1 MVDYTAVTWD
11 SSTQVDVDY
20 TTVVSTGSDCDS
32 KLIHALT
39 SLRQLDTR
47 FIINDTP
54 DIVGRSTGQN
64 ISFDD
69 TSYSEY
75 KMRRKAEVLKYKKK
89 DTGGFTKKQYFA
101 QLAKGTINR
110 RNSNFAIQN
119 PTYTDPNPLNYT
131 ESGGSLIIPS
141 TSTTG
146 ETCIN
151 TSIKYVP
158 ASRSDIP
165 SSTNEYLYLD
175 PDVQFYI
182 QL

>member
-1 MVDYTAVTWD
+1 MVDYTTA
-11 SSTQVDVDY
+11 
-20 TTVVSTGSDCDS
+20 VSTGSDCDS

-39 SLRQLDTR
+39 SLRRLDTR
-47 FIINDTP
+47 FVINYTSNII
-54 DIVGRSTGQN
+54 GRSSGQN
-64 ISFDD
+64 ISFND

-75 KMRRKAEVLKYKKK
+75 KMRRKAQVLKHIKK

-101 QLAKGTINR
+101 QLAKGTIHR

-131 ESGGSLIIPS
+131 ESGGSLIVPTSS
-141 TSTTG
+141 TNDAL
-146 ETCIN
+146 CIN
-151 TSIKYVP
+151 TSIKYTP
-158 ASRSDIP
+158 ASNSDVP

-175 PDVQFYI
+175 PDVKFYI

>member
-47 FIINDTP
+47 FVINDTP
-54 DIVGRSTGQN
+54 DIIGRSSGQN

-75 KMRRKAEVLKYKKK
+75 KMRRKAQVLKHIKK

-101 QLAKGTINR
+101 QLAKGTIHR

-119 PTYTDPNPLNYT
+119 PTYTDPNPFNYT
-131 ESGGSLIIPS
+131 ESGGALIVPS
-141 TSTTG
+141 TSTNDA
-146 ETCIN
+146 TCIN
-151 TSIKYVP
+151 TSIKYTP
-158 ASRSDIP
+158 ASNSDVP

-175 PDVQFYI
+175 PDVEFYI